1 MKKNQRKLL
10 SLAVVTGLMLGSC
23 SDDSIQIEETAA
35 PLAVN
40 ATASIQT
47 PTNGHFNLDFS
58 SAVREFELDLNLSSA
73 VEPSECEDT
82 PFNEVADY
90 YNNLLIDGFISAW
103 DGNPDAISI
112 ILEDY
117 FAINQIA
124 AAYENK
130 NTDYFGADGEYTN
143 YVKQRTKSL
152 EKFWDM
158 GNSITVNGQHTATLE
173 DLDFIR
179 YVYENYSDAPAE
191 EIDYILGIAE
201 TFNIGSDQIPENPF
215 FASDGFATFDRTI
228 VIGDGII
235 TLLEDTGLDPK
246 VVWSSILA
254 HEWGHQIQFLN
265 VENWEYP
272 LPAFNNTPES
282 TRMTELEAD
291 FITGYYLTH
300 KRGATYNWKRV
311 EDFLSAFFNIGDCG
325 FENPGHHGTP
335 AQRLAAAKAGYD
347 LANGAQKKGKILSQE
362 AVHLAFLAE
371 LNSIT
376 NTAAPRSVAR

>member
-10 SLAVVTGLMLGSC
+10 SLAVATGLMLGSC
-23 SDDSIQIEETAA
+23 SDDTIQIDETTA
-35 PLAVN
+35 PSAVS
-40 ATASIQT
+40 AKTSIPA
-47 PTNGHFNLDFS
+47 PTKGHFNLDFS
-58 SAVREFELDLNLSSA
+58 NTVREFEIDLNLSTV
-73 VEPSECEDT
+73 VEPSECGDT

-103 DGNPDAISI
+103 DGNPDAIEI

-143 YVKQRTKSL
+143 YVKQRTRSL

-179 YVYENYSDAPAE
+179 YIYENYSDAAPE
-191 EIDYILGIAE
+191 EIDYILNIAK
-201 TFNIGSDQIPENPF
+201 TFNTGSDQIPENPF
-215 FASDGFATFDRTI
+215 FASDGFATFDKTI

-265 VENWEYP
+265 TENWEYP
-272 LPAFNNTPES
+272 IPAFSNTPES

-347 LANGAQKKGKILSQE
+347 LANGAKKKGKILSQE